1 MFKLSLYTIVVV
13 CNLFFFVETLSI
25 GKPLDGKEVHLVE
38 AKIEN
43 TTVPPKTDNACT
55 LDNLPFYVLNLDRR
69 RGDKLWAMEAA
80 IQRDVPWMCEKTC
93 RVSAPDGRLWGL
105 LKQPLNSHIIP
116 AAHWQGIMGVGP
128 VGTIRGGALTPGAIA
143 LMIGHAR
150 MWEHILQEKAPFAVI
165 MEDDLSKFHPLTKEF
180 LCKITHDTD
189 MQKGWDFMLMQNAWR
204 GILDAGPPSTIPI
217 LKWGHM
223 HNTGMYIIKLDA
235 VRKVLHSMF
244 PITGHVQLDDPGS
257 AFWATLRGGWTVPAI
272 AEASHAIT
280 DVQQQGFARNTSSP
294 TVCKIH
300 DCKKLNPA
308 NMVVPELANPTKV

>member
-1 MFKLSLYTIVVV
+1 MFKLNLYTIVAA
-13 CNLFFFVETLSI
+13 CNSLLVVETLSI
-25 GKPLDGKEVHLVE
+25 AKRLDNNEVHLVE
-38 AKIEN
+38 EKFGN
-43 TTVPPKTDNACT
+43 TTVPSKTDSACT

-69 RGDKLWAMEAA
+69 RGDKLWSMEAA
-80 IQRDVPWMCEKTC
+80 IQRDAPWMCEKTC

-116 AAHWQGIMGVGP
+116 AAHWQGILGAGTLVG
-128 VGTIRGGALTPGAIA
+128 GQLSPGAVA

-150 MWEHILQEKAPFAVI
+150 MWEHILQENAPFAVI

-204 GILDAGPPSTIPI
+204 GILDAGPPTKIPI

-235 VRKVLHSMF
+235 VRKIMKTMF

-257 AFWATLRGGWTVPAI
+257 AFWATLRGGWTVPAL

-280 DVQQQGFARNTSSP
+280 DVQTQGFVRNTSSP
-294 TVCKIH
+294 KACVIH
-300 DCKKLNPA
+300 DCKKLNTA
-308 NMVVPELANPTKV
+308 HMIVPELLNPTKV